1 MTDMTTRTFKT
12 TLFIVIASLL
22 IQSCKTQYEI
32 LLTGNDVDAKYE
44 AAFDYFNHGKYSKAS
59 QLFENLTVLTSNTDR
74 DDTVHFYWGLSN
86 YRFRDYYTAETNFS
100 KFLMTFPYSPFY
112 EEAAFLRIDC
122 LYRSTFRWEL
132 DQAPT
137 YSAIEIISQY
147 IQENP
152 KSTHVPICRKML
164 AELNERLD
172 KKAFENAVAKRGTS
186 VVEIVA
192 TCNSGW
198 KLSPVEANKWME
210 ENMFTKYPLGDLK
223 NV

>member
-100 KFLMTFPYSPFY
+100 KFLMTFP
-112 EEAAFLRIDC
+112 A
-122 LYRSTFRWEL
+122 RSTRR
-132 DQAPT
+132 PP
-137 YSAIEIISQY
+137 S
-147 IQENP
+147 
-152 KSTHVPICRKML
+152 
-164 AELNERLD
+164 
-172 KKAFENAVAKRGTS
+172 
-186 VVEIVA
+186 
-192 TCNSGW
+192 
-198 KLSPVEANKWME
+198 
-210 ENMFTKYPLGDLK
+210 
-223 NV
+223 

>member
-1 MTDMTTRTFKT
+1 MTTRTFKT

-32 LLTGNDVDAKYE
+32 LLTGNDIDAKYE

-122 LYRSTFRWEL
+122 LYRSTYRWEL
-132 DQAPT
+132 DQDPT
-137 YSAIEIISQY
+137 Y
-147 IQENP
+147 
-152 KSTHVPICRKML
+152 
-164 AELNERLD
+164 
-172 KKAFENAVAKRGTS
+172 
-186 VVEIVA
+186 
-192 TCNSGW
+192 
-198 KLSPVEANKWME
+198 
-210 ENMFTKYPLGDLK
+210 
-223 NV
+223 